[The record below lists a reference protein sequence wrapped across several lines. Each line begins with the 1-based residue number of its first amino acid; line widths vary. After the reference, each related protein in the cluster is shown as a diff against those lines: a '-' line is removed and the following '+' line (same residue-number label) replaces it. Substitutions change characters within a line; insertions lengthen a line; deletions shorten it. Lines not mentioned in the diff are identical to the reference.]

1 MAGGGYTQ
9 ETDPVSKGWVMLTCD
24 GVTIIR
30 KSVKQMV
37 LRVGYEAESTELT
50 KIDCC
55 KGEEARIVPEFLFR
69 SS

>member
-1 MAGGGYTQ
+1 
-9 ETDPVSKGWVMLTCD
+9 MLTCD
-24 GVTIIR
+24 GVQIIR

-50 KIDCC
+50 EIDCY
-55 KGEEARIVPEFLFR
+55 KGEEARIVPEFLFW

>member
-1 MAGGGYTQ
+1 
-9 ETDPVSKGWVMLTCD
+9 MLTCD
-24 GVTIIR
+24 GVAIIR

-55 KGEEARIVPEFLFR
+55 EGEEARIVSEFLFR

>member
-1 MAGGGYTQ
+1 
-9 ETDPVSKGWVMLTCD
+9 MLTCD
-24 GVTIIR
+24 GVGIIR

-50 KIDCC
+50 KIDCYEE
-55 KGEEARIVPEFLFR
+55 EEARIVPEFLLW